1 MRINNHICVFKRI
14 QNQKLNLV
22 VSSKIIKD
30 YNNNG
35 VVVLRNVVSQK
46 WITILKRGLKKNFQ
60 NPSKYKCVYEK
71 INKKELFYDDYCNWN
86 KIEEYKNFIYQSN
99 IGKLAQELMR
109 SKKVNVFHEH
119 VLVKEIGSTK
129 RTPWHQDQSYYCV
142 NGKDNCSFWIPL
154 DEVSKNSSPEFVIGS
169 NQWNKKFLPT
179 KFFGHS
185 YDKKDGEFQSIPDIE
200 KNRSKYKIKS
210 WKMNLGDAVVFNF
223 STVHGAPANKSK
235 NRRRAFSIR
244 FTGDDATY
252 IKRKGEMSPP
262 FPNVKLKKGQALD
275 SKTFPVLISS

>member
-1 MRINNHICVFKRI
+1 
-14 QNQKLNLV
+14 V

-35 VVVLRNVVSQK
+35 VVVLRNVVPQK
-46 WITILKRGLKKNFQ
+46 WITILKRGLKKNFL

-71 INKKELFYDDYCNWN
+71 NNKKELFYDDYCNWN
-86 KIEEYKNFIYQSN
+86 KIEEYKKFIFESDIGKTAQKLMQSN
-99 IGKLAQELMR
+99 
-109 SKKVNVFHEH
+109 KVNVFHEH
-119 VLVKEIGSTK
+119 VLVKEIGSKK

-154 DEVSKNSSPEFVIGS
+154 DEVNKNSSPEFVIGS
-169 NQWNKKFLPT
+169 NKWNKQFLPT

-185 YDKKDGEFQSIPDIE
+185 YDQKDGEFQSIPDIE
-200 KNRSKYKIKS
+200 NNRSKYKIKS

>member
-1 MRINNHICVFKRI
+1 VI
-14 QNQKLNLV
+14 
-22 VSSKIIKD
+22 SSKIIKD

-35 VVVLRNVVSQK
+35 VVVLRNVVPIK
-46 WITILKRGLKKNFQ
+46 WITILKRGLKKNFL

-71 INKKELFYDDYCNWN
+71 NNKKELFYDDYCNW
-86 KIEEYKNFIYQSN
+86 
-99 IGKLAQELMR
+99 
-109 SKKVNVFHEH
+109 EH
-119 VLVKEIGSTK
+119 VLIKEIGSKK

-154 DEVSKNSSPEFVIGS
+154 DEVNKNSSPEFVIQS
-169 NQWNKKFLPT
+169 NKWNKQFLPT

-185 YDKKDGEFQSIPDIE
+185 YDQKDGEFQNIPDIE
-200 KNRSKYKIKS
+200 SNRSKYKIKS
-210 WKMNLGDAVVFNF
+210 WKMNIGDAVVFNF

-262 FPNVKLKKGQALD
+262 FPHVKLKKGQALD

>member
-1 MRINNHICVFKRI
+1 MRINNHICIFKRI
-14 QNQKLNLV
+14 QNQELNLV

-46 WITILKRGLKKNFQ
+46 WITILKRGLKKNFL

-71 INKKELFYDDYCNWN
+71 NNKKELFYDDYCNWN
-86 KIEEYKNFIYQSN
+86 KIGEYKKFIFESDIGKIAQKLMQSN
-99 IGKLAQELMR
+99 
-109 SKKVNVFHEH
+109 KVNVFHEH
-119 VLVKEIGSTK
+119 VLVKEIGSKK

-154 DEVSKNSSPEFVIGS
+154 DEVNKNSSPEFVIGS
-169 NQWNKKFLPT
+169 NKWNKQFLPT

-185 YDKKDGEFQSIPDIE
+185 YDQKDGEFESIPDIE
-200 KNRSKYKIKS
+200 NNRSKYKIKS

-223 STVHGAPANKSK
+223 STVHGAPSNKSK

-262 FPNVKLKKGQALD
+262 CPNVKLKKGQALD